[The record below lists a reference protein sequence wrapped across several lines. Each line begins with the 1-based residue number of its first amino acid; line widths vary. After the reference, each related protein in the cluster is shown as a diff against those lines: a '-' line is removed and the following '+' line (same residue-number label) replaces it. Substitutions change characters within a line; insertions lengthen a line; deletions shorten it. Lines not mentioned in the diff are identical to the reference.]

1 MLVFRCIVVKL
12 EGVSR
17 TGEVGEIFLGE
28 VGVLIVV
35 DEASV
40 DEAPRPEGGELDV
53 NTVDCTGN
61 TVYRSESRT
70 HPLKEDCFVPKL
82 TLFFFLDWL
91 AAILARRALKACRVS
106 RLRGIEFESTGTAC
120 NEGMQGGN

>member
-53 NTVDCTGN
+53 NTAGN
-61 TVYRSESRT
+61 TVYRSESGT

-106 RLRGIEFESTGTAC
+106 RLGIKCELTGAAC
-120 NEGMQGGN
+120 N